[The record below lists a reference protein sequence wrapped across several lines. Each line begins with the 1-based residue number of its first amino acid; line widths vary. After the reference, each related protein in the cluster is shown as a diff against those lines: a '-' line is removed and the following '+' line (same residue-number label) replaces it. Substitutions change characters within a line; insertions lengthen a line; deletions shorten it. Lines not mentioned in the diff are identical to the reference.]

1 LPHSLRRVI
10 KRALT
15 PVIVTAATLYF
26 LIDALF
32 LPMVRRIGRA
42 LATLRLV
49 ARIEAWVRARGP
61 YTTLALFL
69 VPLIILE
76 PVKPVAAYLLAKGHV
91 TRATLVLVI
100 GEILKITLV
109 ERLFHVGRD
118 KLMTIPAFAWCY
130 NFIVGWLA
138 WLQALPPWQAV
149 RRRLRRTRAVMRR
162 TWLEVRDRLRRAWG

>member
-1 LPHSLRRVI
+1 LPQSLRPAIR
-10 KRALT
+10 RALT

-32 LPMVRRIGRA
+32 LPTVRRIGRR

-61 YTTLALFL
+61 YATLALFL

-76 PVKPVAAYLLAKGHV
+76 PAKPVAAYLLAKGHV
-91 TRATLVLVI
+91 TRATVVLVI

-118 KLMTIPAFAWCY
+118 KLMTIPAFTWCY
-130 NFIVGWLA
+130 HFIMGWLA

-149 RRRLRRTRAVMRR
+149 LRRLRRIRAVMRR
-162 TWLEVRDRLRRAWG
+162 TWLAVRERLHGLLG